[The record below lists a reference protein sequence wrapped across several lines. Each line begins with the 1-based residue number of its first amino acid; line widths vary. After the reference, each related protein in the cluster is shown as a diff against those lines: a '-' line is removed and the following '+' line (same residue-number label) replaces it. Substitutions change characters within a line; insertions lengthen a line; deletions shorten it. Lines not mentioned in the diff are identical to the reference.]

1 MNEKTKEF
9 LKKFKD
15 YELEDIREYF
25 GDIFTEFIN
34 ELNDVDLSEKTLEHL
49 NDIFEKDM
57 NKFFEIIKKKKLE
70 KYKNKL
76 YGIQGC
82 DNNE

>member
-9 LKKFKD
+9 LEKFKD
-15 YELEDIREYF
+15 YEPEDIREYF

-34 ELNDVDLSEKTLEHL
+34 ELNNVDLSEKTLEHL

-57 NKFFEIIKKKKLE
+57 NNFLK
-70 KYKNKL
+70 
-76 YGIQGC
+76 
-82 DNNE
+82 